1 MCMCKVCFCVC
12 FVQIEVLVMC
22 GVRPG
27 AFPIIRV
34 DPPVD
39 SDRKRGEDEREAH
52 LQFFLHTYIYS
63 SFSTLTVLSE
73 KKSVNTCTVI
83 NM

>member
-39 SDRKRGEDEREAH
+39 SDRKRGKMKEKH
-52 LQFFLHTYIYS
+52 IYS
-63 SFSTLTVLSE
+63 SFCTLTFTVLSAH
-73 KKSVNTCTVI
+73 
-83 NM
+83 